1 MDKED
6 DIVCIKDDKTLI
18 DRIRLKVL
26 TSAELFDAWRV
37 VPRILVAAYGWMCW
51 EIVDWYM
58 DLKPAII
65 EGCDVSALGDLCL
78 YDAPTTQH
86 AALVTVIVGASAA
99 VFGLYTNTGR
109 SWTTGGFV
117 KWDDTHTQT
126 QNRQRYEIPA
136 QQQYNQTRGRSRRQ
150 GRNSNRDSQQYGP
163 SQPQQYDGFDDTQP
177 MNDLGE
183 MAGGDD
189 EGFWN

>member
-1 MDKED
+1 MDKEE
-6 DIVCIKDDKTLI
+6 DIVGIKDNKTLI

-37 VPRILVAAYGWMCW
+37 VPRILVGAYGWMCW
-51 EIVDWYM
+51 EIVAWYM
-58 DLKPAII
+58 KLKPAII
-65 EGCDVSALGDLCL
+65 EGCDVSVLGDLCL

-126 QNRQRYEIPA
+126 QNRERYDYPA
-136 QQQYNQTRGRSRRQ
+136 QQEYQQKRGRSR
-150 GRNSNRDSQQYGP
+150 GRRSGQSSYRNQNEQY
-163 SQPQQYDGFDDTQP
+163 QNEFDDTQP
-177 MNDLGE
+177 IQDN
-183 MAGGDD
+183 GDD